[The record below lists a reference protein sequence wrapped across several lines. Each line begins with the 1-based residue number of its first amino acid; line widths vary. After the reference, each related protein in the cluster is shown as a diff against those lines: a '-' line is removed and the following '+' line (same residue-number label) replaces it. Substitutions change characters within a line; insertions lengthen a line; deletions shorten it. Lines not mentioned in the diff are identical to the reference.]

1 MLLKDIPTWFTSGQI
16 YWYSQ
21 IDAATEDEEKRTELK
36 DSFDVDYSTLT
47 TAYNDYKSN
56 SLEGQLIS
64 RLKVMVS
71 YILLTTGTST
81 VPECPPVLNPGMPED
96 PDLRPLYEA
105 WAITTAPNDASEL
118 FAISE
123 VPEISTTSIYT
134 DLLDILTNGNTVD
147 SDRVM
152 YLVNNMPAAIFD
164 KLTYLKNNHPNIIT
178 LTTGAEMEASIKAGT
193 YLSDINA
200 YFGWSIDH
208 II

>member
-164 KLTYLKNNHPNIIT
+164 KLTYLKNNHPNIVT